1 MVQLPDRGVSIYS
14 HQSISTLKIR
24 MMKKITTLFGILA
37 LLSFT
42 GCIEDGDFDVTPAPE
57 TGFALITPTITNIN
71 LNFALPDNPAFTLS
85 WTDSPSGS
93 GPYTVEASTEED
105 FSAPMTLGSS
115 EGRTFTM
122 STAEF
127 NSVVIGAGAEAFE
140 PFMIHMRVSKGA
152 DTSETTTYSVSPYTE
167 TPPVIASPESGTAVV
182 LSDLDPAATA
192 ITMEFEDPD
201 FGDSNGMT
209 VDYTLEFAAVGTDFE
224 TVFESETTNELSLAL
239 SNEALN
245 TIALEA
251 GLIPEEAANLEVRL
265 KAIIESEAGVLER
278 FSDGIT
284 LSITPYAFAYP
295 FRDFFMVGNAVDLNG
310 NGEVDN
316 GDWNN
321 NLNNPPLVRDPANA
335 NRYVY
340 KGFFSG
346 GSDDIGFKLLE
357 TKGQWQP
364 QWGLSE
370 GSLVSSTD
378 FGGDPPSLTVP
389 ADGYYEIIVDV
400 DNASFTATPFDASGA
415 TEYATIGIIGNATPG
430 GWDADTDMT
439 QSAFNPHL
447 WFINGISLVDGEA
460 KFRADDDWAV
470 NWGGGKEFSSLGN
483 DGTDNIPVTEAT
495 YDVWFNDLDGS
506 YILIPLLEED

>member
-1 MVQLPDRGVSIYS
+1 
-14 HQSISTLKIR
+14 

-265 KAIIESEAGVLER
+265 KA
-278 FSDGIT
+278 
-284 LSITPYAFAYP
+284 
-295 FRDFFMVGNAVDLNG
+295 
-310 NGEVDN
+310 
-316 GDWNN
+316 
-321 NLNNPPLVRDPANA
+321 
-335 NRYVY
+335 
-340 KGFFSG
+340 
-346 GSDDIGFKLLE
+346 
-357 TKGQWQP
+357 
-364 QWGLSE
+364 
-370 GSLVSSTD
+370 
-378 FGGDPPSLTVP
+378 
-389 ADGYYEIIVDV
+389 
-400 DNASFTATPFDASGA
+400 
-415 TEYATIGIIGNATPG
+415 
-430 GWDADTDMT
+430 
-439 QSAFNPHL
+439 
-447 WFINGISLVDGEA
+447 
-460 KFRADDDWAV
+460 
-470 NWGGGKEFSSLGN
+470 
-483 DGTDNIPVTEAT
+483 
-495 YDVWFNDLDGS
+495 
-506 YILIPLLEED
+506 